1 METIGLILLTLV
13 VFLLVALLLMVT
25 PIELGH
31 QGGNWAVSRLF
42 PSWPPG
48 RRWYDELPLR
58 KLSGWLR
65 VAPAVIVLAMAQ
77 AVFDN
82 FIAEE
87 PSPLGA
93 PYLIFTSLQEQRLQ
107 EDPVH
112 LMIYGILLATA
123 FFIIGFVGTF
133 LSSWHRFTKK
143 KQSSSYPTS
152 EKPYLNSDAK

>member
-13 VFLLVALLLMVT
+13 VFLLVALLLMVA
-25 PIELGH
+25 PIGLG
-31 QGGNWAVSRLF
+31 QKAGNWAVSRLF
-42 PSWPPG
+42 PSQPQGRQGGPPSFG
-48 RRWYDELPLR
+48 KP
-58 KLSGWLR
+58 SGWLW
-65 VAPAVIVLAMAQ
+65 VAPAVIVLAIAQ

-82 FIAEE
+82 FVAEE
-87 PSPLGA
+87 PNPLGA

-123 FFIIGFVGTF
+123 FFIIGFVGNF

-143 KQSSSYPTS
+143 KQSSSDPAS
-152 EKPYLNSDAK
+152 EKIG